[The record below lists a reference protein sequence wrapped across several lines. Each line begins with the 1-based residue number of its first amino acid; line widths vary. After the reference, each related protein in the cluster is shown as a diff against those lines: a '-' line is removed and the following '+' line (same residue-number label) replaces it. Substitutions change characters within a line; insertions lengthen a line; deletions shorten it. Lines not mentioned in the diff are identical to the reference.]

1 MPDEMREK
9 IDHREIT
16 NENIKIINMKFLC
29 YLPPAT
35 QVEIQILKK
44 LSKIF
49 SIRKIFEEQKWGIQK
64 KKHEHVQLAGSRP
77 ITVAREE
84 IKCSIFRLTEIIVF
98 WYYVSFYY
106 SYSMT
111 TFGIFLCVC
120 CKGLMTQSINSSPL
134 CNQCYHVIMQSPGFF
149 SVEHIF
155 I

>member
-9 IDHREIT
+9 IDHGEIT
-16 NENIKIINMKFLC
+16 NKNYEISLLFTPSYIGRNTNIEKIKLDFFNTKNIWRTKMR
-29 YLPPAT
+29 YL
-35 QVEIQILKK
+35 E
-44 LSKIF
+44 
-49 SIRKIFEEQKWGIQK
+49 

-111 TFGIFLCVC
+111 TFGIFLCIC

-134 CNQCYHVIMQSPGFF
+134 RN
-149 SVEHIF
+149 
-155 I
+155 